1 MQTIIYKMDKQQ
13 GPLYSQENSIQ
24 YFLIY
29 HNEEYEKEYAY
40 IYTYIYITISFWC
53 TAEINTML
61 CYTLCYTMI
70 YNIELK
76 CCKSIM
82 LQKNTYHWVKI

>member
-40 IYTYIYITISFWC
+40 IYTYIYITISF
-53 TAEINTML
+53 
-61 CYTLCYTMI
+61 
-70 YNIELK
+70 
-76 CCKSIM
+76 
-82 LQKNTYHWVKI
+82 